1 MVPIRGIRK
10 LWMIT
15 PQEIHDIATFWR
27 LPPETIEKDFVLGW
41 VLWGISTHATLS
53 QKWVFK
59 GGTCIKKCFA
69 NTHRYSEDLDF
80 TVLKDGPFKPE
91 DLYPIFSELLPIIS
105 AKSGIKFDSQEPRF
119 DLRPSGVSTEGR
131 IYFNGPRQTRMPI
144 RIKLDLTIDEIVAR
158 PPVLRIIDHPY
169 SDALPDPKMI
179 RCYNLEE
186 VFAEKIRAM
195 SQRGRPRD
203 LYDIVFL
210 SRRSDLYA
218 EPNLISSV
226 LEEKCTSKGIPV
238 PSFEEVTRE
247 EAKSECDE
255 QWENMLGHQLG
266 YLPSFNNHWDDLER
280 FFNWL
285 EYGEENEKGIDP
297 EPVSEDEKWSPPPI
311 EWQKGQSER
320 LEPVRFAAVNRLCL
334 SLGYNNRTREVEPY
348 SLRRTQAGNVLFY
361 ALRQPGNRTRA
372 YRIDRIQSIEVLPKP
387 FDPVF
392 PIEFTPDGRFSTPPV
407 KRRPSTRRIKSTGYR
422 TAGFKTTY
430 IIQCPYCNKTFRR
443 TTRDFKLRSHKQPNS
458 NYKCPGSGRR
468 GYHIDTRY

>member
-1 MVPIRGIRK
+1 MVPNWGKWK
-10 LWMIT
+10 LFMIT
-15 PQEIHDIATFWR
+15 AKEIHEIASFWK
-27 LPPETIEKDFVLGW
+27 LPPETIEKDYVLGW
-41 VLWGISTHATLS
+41 MLWGISNHTTLS

-80 TVLKDGPFKPE
+80 TVYYDGPYKPE
-91 DLYPIFSELLPIIS
+91 ELFPIFSEILPEIS
-105 AKSGIKFDSQEPRF
+105 AESGIKFDSQEPRF
-119 DLRPSGVSTEGR
+119 ELRPSGVSTEGR
-131 IYFNGPRQTRMPI
+131 IYFIGPRLTRTPI
-144 RIKLDLTIDEIVAR
+144 RIKLDITIDEIVAR
-158 PPVLRIIDHPY
+158 PPVLKPIDHPY
-169 SDALPDPKMI
+169 SDELPETKMV

-218 EPNLISSV
+218 EPNLISAV

-238 PSFEEVTRE
+238 PSFEEVTLV
-247 EAKSECDE
+247 EAKFECEE

-266 YLPSFNNHWDDLER
+266 YLPLFDNHWEDLER
-280 FFNWL
+280 FFDWL
-285 EYGEENEKGIDP
+285 ELGDESEKRIDP
-297 EPVSEDEKWSPPPI
+297 EPVSEDEKWSPPPV

-320 LEPVRFAAVNRLCL
+320 LEPIRFAAVNRLCL

-348 SLRRTQAGNVLFY
+348 SLRSTQAGNILFY

-372 YRIDRIQSIEVLPKP
+372 YRADRIQSIEVLPKP
-387 FDPVF
+387 FSPVF
-392 PIEFTPDGRFSTPPV
+392 PIEFTPAGRFSAPPV
-407 KRRPSTRRIKSTGYR
+407 KRRRSTRRRKF
-422 TAGFKTTY
+422 AGFRATGFKQTY

-443 TTRDFKLRSHKQPNS
+443 TTRDFKLRSHKQPNT

-468 GYHIDTRY
+468 GYHIDTKY